1 MISFPDSTK
10 VGRIIPKNAFYKHLE
25 VNTRMK
31 RVFVNDVDKIVW
43 AYKLAPSTLNVSDGK
58 NVHEI
63 TVFSITLKTR
73 ECPTDIFVFID
84 KNIPRHTVF
93 LLSYDDDVCIV
104 INYKEETP
112 FNNGQAYKVSKTYQ
126 SQWTSKDALSLTLEG
141 TTMDSIY
148 ENMVRQI
155 AGEQLSEV
163 TSSLKEDILLSQQ
176 QEKLRREIA
185 TIKKRLSAENQP
197 QRKFALHKKLKELEK
212 QLK

>member
-1 MISFPDSTK
+1 MIAFPDSTK
-10 VGRIIPKNAFYKHLE
+10 VGRAIPKNAFYKHLE

-31 RVFVNDVDKIVW
+31 RIFVNDVDRIIW
-43 AYKLAPSTLNVSDGK
+43 AYKFAPSTLNVSDGK

-73 ECPTDIFVFID
+73 ECPTDMFVFID

-93 LLSYDDDVCIV
+93 ILSYDDDACVV

-112 FNNGQAYKVSKTYQ
+112 SNNGQTYKVSKTYQ
-126 SQWTSKDALSLTLEG
+126 SQWTSKDAVSLTLEG

-176 QEKLRREIA
+176 QEKLRKEIA